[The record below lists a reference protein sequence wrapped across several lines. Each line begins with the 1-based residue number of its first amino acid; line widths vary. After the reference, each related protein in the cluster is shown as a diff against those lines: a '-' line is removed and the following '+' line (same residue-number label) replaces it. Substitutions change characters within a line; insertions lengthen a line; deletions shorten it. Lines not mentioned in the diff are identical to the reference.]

1 MKAKDLCSNILS
13 IERNWRHV
21 MKKQKKGR
29 RFSISAVR
37 QAPEPRAIEMEP
49 EELAVYF
56 CHTEK
61 KVLPIIKE
69 RQQGPGAAQSLLAQQ
84 TNVLVTADPCLTT
97 ESGIA
102 IANSVLA
109 DWQEGNFMPDRR
121 PPTHLEETLQRLQEG
136 PQAKENYLACFQPF
150 TPANGETPCC
160 IGEVAEGIVKHQET
174 NLCQIWMIAE
184 GQVRSLLPIVIR

>member
-56 CHTEK
+56 CHAEK

-69 RQQGPGAAQSLLAQQ
+69 RQLDPGAAQSLLAQQ
-84 TNVLVTADPCLTT
+84 THVLVTADPCLTT

-109 DWQEGNFMPDRR
+109 DWQEGNSMPDRR
-121 PPTHLEETLQRLQEG
+121 PPTHWKRHCRGYRKVHKKRRTTWHVSSRSPLPTERRH
-136 PQAKENYLACFQPF
+136 AAS
-150 TPANGETPCC
+150 
-160 IGEVAEGIVKHQET
+160 VK
-174 NLCQIWMIAE
+174 
-184 GQVRSLLPIVIR
+184 